1 MNPGLL
7 GQVDLSPAPLLS
19 KLSNSFAELDTY
31 IWGHSSSIDLAET
44 LYLVDAL
51 FLANFKLRT
60 GFRSCHRPGCLL
72 QRTGS
77 GRISVADKNL
87 TISSGRSR
95 TMPTRRD
102 LLKGWE
108 KQ

>member
-19 KLSNSFAELDTY
+19 KLSNSFAELDTH
-31 IWGHSSSIDLAET
+31 IWGHSSSIDLAEA

-51 FLANFKLRT
+51 FLANLKLRS
-60 GFRSCHRPGCLL
+60 GSNSCRQSGCLL

-77 GRISVADKNL
+77 GRISIADENL
-87 TISSGRSR
+87 TIS
-95 TMPTRRD
+95 
-102 LLKGWE
+102 
-108 KQ
+108 